1 MTEGVARDR
10 SPQGGKIH
18 LEKVL
23 SESTN
28 ADDLLMQKWQQITV
42 ISPYSRELGL
52 RLQAVQPDWCVMRAP
67 YDPRTLG
74 NPETGVVH
82 GGVITALLDS
92 CYGLAIFVRMAKL
105 RPMATLDLRIDYL
118 KPAMPERD
126 ILGGAV
132 CYKLGHEL
140 AFVRGAAY
148 HDSPDD
154 PVATSSAIF
163 MFTEGPV
170 ISLDEA
176 VQAREA
182 GKP

>member
-1 MTEGVARDR
+1 MNTTPDDTA
-10 SPQGGKIH
+10 
-18 LEKVL
+18 
-23 SESTN
+23 
-28 ADDLLMQKWQQITV
+28 ADAAQIRNWQQITV

-52 RLQAVQPDWCVMRAP
+52 TLHSVQPDWCVIRVP
-67 YDPRTLG
+67 YDPRTIG
-74 NPETGVVH
+74 NPESGVVH

-92 CYGLAIFVRMAKL
+92 CYGLAIFVRMSKL

-118 KPAMPERD
+118 KPATPGRD

-140 AFVRGAAY
+140 AFVRGTAY

-154 PVATSSAIF
+154 PIAASAAIF
-163 MFTEGPV
+163 MFTGGPV

-176 VQAREA
+176 VGALEA
-182 GKP
+182 IKP

>member
-1 MTEGVARDR
+1 MSNVESDQAD
-10 SPQGGKIH
+10 
-18 LEKVL
+18 KVR
-23 SESTN
+23 
-28 ADDLLMQKWQQITV
+28 KWQQITV

-52 RLQAVQPDWCVMRAP
+52 RLHGVESDWCVIKVLPDER
-67 YDPRTLG
+67 LVG
-74 NPETGVVH
+74 NPATGVVH

-92 CYGLAIFVRMAKL
+92 CYGLAIFVKLNKL

-118 KPAMPERD
+118 KPATPGRE
-126 ILGGAV
+126 IFGGAV

-154 PVATSSAIF
+154 PIATSSAIF

-170 ISLDEA
+170 IAMEDALKLLEGF
-176 VQAREA
+176 Q
-182 GKP
+182 P

>member
-1 MTEGVARDR
+1 MSSVESDQAD
-10 SPQGGKIH
+10 
-18 LEKVL
+18 KVR
-23 SESTN
+23 
-28 ADDLLMQKWQQITV
+28 KWQQITV

-52 RLQAVQPDWCVMRAP
+52 RLHGVESDWCVIKVLPDER
-67 YDPRTLG
+67 LVG
-74 NPETGVVH
+74 NPATGVVH

-92 CYGLAIFVRMAKL
+92 CYGLAIFVKLNKL

-118 KPAMPERD
+118 KPATPGRE
-126 ILGGAV
+126 IFGGAV

-154 PVATSSAIF
+154 PIATSSAIF

-170 ISLDEA
+170 IAMEDALKLLEGF
-176 VQAREA
+176 Q
-182 GKP
+182 P

>member
-1 MTEGVARDR
+1 MSNVESDQAD
-10 SPQGGKIH
+10 
-18 LEKVL
+18 KVR
-23 SESTN
+23 
-28 ADDLLMQKWQQITV
+28 KWQQITV

-52 RLQAVQPDWCVMRAP
+52 RLHGVEPDWCVIKVLPDER
-67 YDPRTLG
+67 LVG
-74 NPETGVVH
+74 NPATGVVH

-92 CYGLAIFVRMAKL
+92 CYGLAIFVKLDKL

-118 KPAMPERD
+118 KPATPGRE
-126 ILGGAV
+126 IFGGAV

-154 PVATSSAIF
+154 PIATSSAIF

-170 ISLDEA
+170 IVLEDGLKRLE
-176 VQAREA
+176 
-182 GKP
+182 GFKP

>member
-1 MTEGVARDR
+1 MSNVESDQAD
-10 SPQGGKIH
+10 
-18 LEKVL
+18 KVR
-23 SESTN
+23 
-28 ADDLLMQKWQQITV
+28 KWQQITV

-52 RLQAVQPDWCVMRAP
+52 RLHGVEPDWCVIKVLPDER
-67 YDPRTLG
+67 RVG
-74 NPETGVVH
+74 NPATRVVH

-92 CYGLAIFVRMAKL
+92 CYGLAIFVKLDKL

-118 KPAMPERD
+118 KPATPGRE
-126 ILGGAV
+126 IFGGAV

-154 PVATSSAIF
+154 PIATSSAIF

-170 ISLDEA
+170 IALEDALKLLE
-176 VQAREA
+176 
-182 GKP
+182 GFKP

>member
-1 MTEGVARDR
+1 MTESNDV
-10 SPQGGKIH
+10 
-18 LEKVL
+18 
-23 SESTN
+23 
-28 ADDLLMQKWQQITV
+28 DDTLVRKWQQFTV

-52 RLQAVQPDWCVMRAP
+52 RLHSVRPDWCVIKVP
-67 YDPRTLG
+67 YDPRTIG
-74 NPETGVVH
+74 NPESGVVH

-92 CYGLAIFVRMAKL
+92 CYGLAIFVRMSKL

-118 KPAMPERD
+118 KPATPGRD

-140 AFVRGAAY
+140 AFVRGTAY

-154 PVATSSAIF
+154 PIATSAAIF
-163 MFTEGPV
+163 MFTGGPV

-176 VQAREA
+176 VHALEA
-182 GKP
+182 MKP

>member
-1 MTEGVARDR
+1 MTESNDV
-10 SPQGGKIH
+10 
-18 LEKVL
+18 
-23 SESTN
+23 
-28 ADDLLMQKWQQITV
+28 DDTLVRKWQQITV

-52 RLQAVQPDWCVMRAP
+52 RLHSVRPDWCVIKVP
-67 YDPRTLG
+67 YDPRTIG
-74 NPETGVVH
+74 NPESGVVH

-92 CYGLAIFVRMAKL
+92 CYGLAIFVRMSKL

-118 KPAMPERD
+118 KPATPGRD

-140 AFVRGAAY
+140 AFVRGTAY

-154 PVATSSAIF
+154 PIAMSAAIF
-163 MFTEGPV
+163 MFTGGPV

-176 VQAREA
+176 VHALEA
-182 GKP
+182 MKP

>member
-1 MTEGVARDR
+1 MPDVENNQAD
-10 SPQGGKIH
+10 
-18 LEKVL
+18 KVR
-23 SESTN
+23 
-28 ADDLLMQKWQQITV
+28 KWQQITV

-52 RLQAVQPDWCVMRAP
+52 RLHEVEPDWCVIKVLPDER
-67 YDPRTLG
+67 LVG
-74 NPETGVVH
+74 NPASCVVH

-92 CYGLAIFVRMAKL
+92 CYGLAIFVKLDKL

-118 KPAMPERD
+118 KPATPGRE

-154 PVATSSAIF
+154 PIATSSGIF
-163 MFTEGPV
+163 MFTDWPV
-170 ISLDEA
+170 IPLEA
-176 VQAREA
+176 ALTMLEGA
-182 GKP
+182 KP